1 MWKRIVKFLML
12 VAVAVLFWAAN
23 YRFNILYFTRGFQTL
38 IAIALIYFVF
48 KVVLE
53 EVVSRGIKDARSQYS
68 FRRTMSIIYYVA
80 IVVAII
86 AIWVRDTQTLLVS
99 YGLVAAGIAVT
110 LQDVFKSFAGGVI
123 IFATGTYKVGE
134 RIEIGGK
141 FGDVIDIGIMYTTLL
156 EIKEWVQ
163 GDQPTGR
170 IITMPNSSVL
180 NNPVNNYT
188 SELSF
193 IFEDM
198 SIPITYDSNW
208 KKATEEVLA
217 IVRRE
222 TEQVAAMADEQ
233 LHAMRRRFYVEK
245 RAVEPAI
252 FLTITDNWINL
263 NIRFPTVAR
272 ERRITR
278 SRISTA
284 ILEMIEASDDIKVA
298 SATVEIVG
306 FPPVKMKTD
315 ALEK

>member
-1 MWKRIVKFLML
+1 MWKKILIFLLL
-12 VAVAVLFWAAN
+12 VGIAVLFWAAN
-23 YRFNILYFTRGFQTL
+23 FRFDILYFTRSFQTL
-38 IAIALIYFVF
+38 IGIAIIYFFF

-53 EVVSRGIKDARSQYS
+53 EGVSRGIKDARSQYS
-68 FRRTMSIIYYVA
+68 FRRTISIIYYVA
-80 IVVAII
+80 IIVAII
-86 AIWVRDTQTLLVS
+86 GIWVRDTQTLLVS

-123 IFATGTYKVGE
+123 IFATGVYKVGE

-156 EIKEWVQ
+156 ETREWVQ

-170 IITMPNSSVL
+170 IITIPNSGVL

-188 SELSF
+188 NELSF

-198 SIPITYDSNW
+198 SIPLTFESNW
-208 KKATEEVLA
+208 KKATTEILA

-222 TEQVAAMADEQ
+222 TEHVATIADEQ
-233 LHAMRRRFYVEK
+233 LRAMRRKFYVEK
-245 RAVEPAI
+245 RAVEPAV
-252 FLTITDNWINL
+252 FLTVTDNWINL
-263 NIRFPTVAR
+263 NIRFPAMAR

-278 SRISTA
+278 SRINTA

-298 SATVEIVG
+298 STTIEIVG
-306 FPPVKMKTD
+306 FPPVKMKAD
-315 ALEK
+315 EQSM

>member
-1 MWKRIVKFLML
+1 MWKRIVKFLLL
-12 VAVAVLFWAAN
+12 VSIAILFWGAN
-23 YRFNILYFTRGFQTL
+23 ERYGVLYFTRGFQTL
-38 IAIALIYFVF
+38 IAVAAIYFIF

-53 EVVSRGIKDARSQYS
+53 EVISRGIKDARSQYS

-80 IVVAII
+80 IVVSII
-86 AIWVRDTQTLLVS
+86 GIWVRDTQTLLVS

-123 IFATGTYKVGE
+123 IFATGIYKVGE

-141 FGDVIDIGIMYTTLL
+141 FGDVIDIGIMFTTLL
-156 EIKEWVQ
+156 EIREWVE

-170 IITMPNSSVL
+170 IIAMPNSNVL

-198 SIPITYDSNW
+198 SIPITYESNW
-208 KKATEEVLA
+208 KKAAEEILA
-217 IVRRE
+217 IARRE
-222 TEQVAAMADEQ
+222 TEHVATVAEEQ
-233 LHAMRRRFYVEK
+233 LRTMGRKFYVEK
-245 RAVEPAI
+245 RAVEPAV
-252 FLTITDNWINL
+252 FLTVTDNWINL
-263 NIRFPTVAR
+263 NVRFPTMAR

-298 SATVEIVG
+298 SATIEIVG
-306 FPPVKMKTD
+306 FPPVKMKS
-315 ALEK
+315 

>member
-53 EVVSRGIKDARSQYS
+53 EVVSRSIKDARSQYS

-80 IVVAII
+80 IVVSII

-123 IFATGTYKVGE
+123 IFATGVYKVGE

-156 EIKEWVQ
+156 EIKEWVH

-198 SIPITYDSNW
+198 SIPITYESNW
-208 KKATEEVLA
+208 RKATEEIMS

-222 TEQVAAMADEQ
+222 TGQVAATADEQ
-233 LHAMRRRFYVEK
+233 LQAMRRRFYVEK
-245 RAVEPAI
+245 RAVEPAV

-263 NIRFPTVAR
+263 NIRFPTMAR

-284 ILEMIEASDDIKVA
+284 ILEMIEAADDIKVA

-306 FPPVKMKTD
+306 FPPVKMKSD